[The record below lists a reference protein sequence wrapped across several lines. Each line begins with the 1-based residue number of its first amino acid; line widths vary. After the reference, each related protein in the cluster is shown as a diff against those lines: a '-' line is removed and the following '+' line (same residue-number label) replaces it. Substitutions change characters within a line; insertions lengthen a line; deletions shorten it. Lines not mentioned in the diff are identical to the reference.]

1 MSNHEGPDPPVSILA
16 GQKDKLVY
24 VLVMVIVI
32 NHPEDPIGASATFLI
47 VMVFMILIM
56 ENDSWESCANV
67 IHGIVSTLI
76 FWMGMLGRLTLII
89 GNFNK

>member
-1 MSNHEGPDPPVSILA
+1 M
-16 GQKDKLVY
+16 Y
-24 VLVMVIVI
+24 VLVTVIVI

-47 VMVFMILIM
+47 EMVFMILIM
-56 ENDSWESCANV
+56 DNDSLESCANV